1 MTDRQQIPSPAPSL
15 PRVAGLVVVDK
26 PLGWT
31 SHDVVSRMRRLAG
44 TRKVGHAGTLD
55 PAASGVL
62 VVGVE
67 KATKLLTYVTGTDKT
82 YRASIRLGA
91 ATVTDDAEGD
101 VTSTAAPERL
111 AALTDDAVLAAVA
124 ELTGEIQQ
132 VPSAVSA
139 IKVDGRRSY
148 ARVRKGEDVELPARP
163 VTVHEFTVHGISRE
177 PTDAEPTAVDVDATV
192 TCSSGTYIRALAR
205 DLGEAL
211 GVGGHLTALRR
222 TRVGSFTL
230 EQSHT
235 LDELTE
241 QVRAGGTVSTLPI
254 DDAARGLFPVREL
267 TAREATD
274 LSHGRRIAARQVH
287 PGGASQVDGAASRSG
302 AGAGDNASAGDAAA
316 SGSEPAGGFRAGLPV
331 ACFAPDG
338 TLVALAEDRGPAD
351 RRYTTSVLGIAAGV
365 TFTAAAAPDDTGVEK
380 PGAGD
385 PGAGQDGTK
394 RTERTHD

>member
-1 MTDRQQIPSPAPSL
+1 MTGRQQIPSPAPSL

-55 PAASGVL
+55 PAATGVL

-111 AALTDDAVLAAVA
+111 AALTDDAILAAVA

-132 VPSAVSA
+132 VPSSVSA
-139 IKVDGRRSY
+139 IKVDGQRSY

-163 VTVHEFTVHGISRE
+163 VAVHEFTVHGISRE
-177 PTDAEPTAVDVDATV
+177 PSDAEPTAVDVDATV

-241 QVRAGGTVSTLPI
+241 QVRAGGTVATLAI

-267 TAREATD
+267 TARDATD
-274 LSHGRRIAARQVH
+274 LSHGRRIAAAAVH
-287 PGGASQVDGAASRSG
+287 PGDASPGDGAVSRSG
-302 AGAGDNASAGDAAA
+302 AGAGGIASAGDAAA
-316 SGSEPAGGFRAGLPV
+316 SGSKGSEGTRAELPV

-351 RRYTTSVLGIAAGV
+351 RRYTTSVLGIAAGM
-365 TFTAAAAPDDTGVEK
+365 TFTDAAASDDAGVEGLRAVN
-380 PGAGD
+380 PGAET
-385 PGAGQDGTK
+385 DGTT
-394 RTERTHD
+394 RTERAHD